1 VRTMEIEIY
10 ISHITQITEVIVK
23 LVKFG
28 FISPIWVIYIWKV
41 GFKVIFYGIILRI
54 WEGLSE
60 VLGLFSQP

>member
-1 VRTMEIEIY
+1 MEIEIY

-23 LVKFG
+23 LLKFG
-28 FISPIWVIYIWKV
+28 FIPPIWIIYIWKV

-54 WEGLSE
+54 GEGLSE